1 MPRVRNKFPKE
12 IEAYCENFSNYLYEQ
27 GVKPS
32 RIIEE
37 LEKKGVKGVTQSDIT
52 FWKQNAGIENRF
64 RKVKP
69 VEIKAEKKEEPHSLS
84 DSFVILPKSNIEH
97 IKNLCRDILSQL
109 EALEYEQ

>member
-12 IEAYCENFSNYLYEQ
+12 IEAYCENLSNYLYEQ

-52 FWKQNAGIENRF
+52 FWKKNAGIENRF
-64 RKVKP
+64 RRIKS
-69 VEIKAEKKEEPHSLS
+69 VEIEPKKEEPQKIS
-84 DSFVILPKSNIEH
+84 DVFVVLPKANIEQ
-97 IKNLCRDILSQL
+97 IKTLCRDILSQL